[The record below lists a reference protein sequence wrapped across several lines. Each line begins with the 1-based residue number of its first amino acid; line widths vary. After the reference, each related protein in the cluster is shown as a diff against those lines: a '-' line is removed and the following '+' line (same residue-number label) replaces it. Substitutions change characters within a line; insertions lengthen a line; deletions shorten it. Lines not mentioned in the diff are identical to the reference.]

1 MSSILESR
9 AIWSSTPPDR
19 RTRLADHP
27 TLLYSWWATCFAAV
41 VILTRLC
48 GRKTRSNKLFR
59 EDWIM
64 FLALVPLFAR
74 MACVHIVLVY
84 GTNNVT
90 TNGVDYT
97 AQEIRNREL
106 GSKLVL
112 AARIFYALF
121 IWMSK
126 WTVSEFLKRIT
137 IHLWRTSYEFVLH
150 CIRVFLVA
158 TFIAVVIAT
167 LAECQPFSH
176 YWQVVPDPG
185 PQCRQ
190 NYAQLIT
197 MGTAD
202 IITDIL
208 LIAFPIPI
216 VLRSGQNWKRKLQL
230 ASLFS
235 TSIALIIITGMRVP
249 EVISNLGR
257 QQYRTVWASSE
268 ILASAFV
275 SNIVVIGSFLRDKGT
290 KKNKWKSTSVS
301 DSIDRASQRRPT
313 MAPSTGSEE
322 DLFRN
327 LGCRMPDYL
336 QDNPLP
342 VSRPAPVVL
351 PSSGSLFADKDRR
364 VDTPGLEAV
373 EDSDGDVSPGHRS
386 LHNYPLPSPSP
397 STGTG
402 TSPRKNVSFFDV
414 GGLLENGST
423 GTPSPSITHSRS
435 VTIVSSGAS
444 HTIATDF
451 ATSMHTPP
459 QSRRSSRAFL
469 SDMGAIL
476 TPSTSR
482 SDNSVYAQPNTG
494 YVRRSSLPNSRLR
507 NAAPPT
513 GVLGPMLERQETQIS
528 LQDAGGLLSSSSPVA
543 SQNNVQY
550 AGQPQ
555 ELRDDDDESSDNFDL
570 TSSHTS
576 NNTRSTRLQDLGSFL
591 ASNRRTDLDSNNNNN
606 IEMRRFDVRDTRLR
620 GPPAPA
626 RTQRRSSNN
635 NNNNRRSASSP
646 IAGYESMN
654 LHDPG
659 GLLRR

>member
-1 MSSILESR
+1 MSSTLETR
-9 AIWSSTPPDR
+9 AVWATTPPDR

-41 VILTRLC
+41 VILTRLA

-74 MACVHIVLVY
+74 MACVHLVLIY

-90 TNGVDYT
+90 TIGVEYT
-97 AQEIRNREL
+97 AEEIENREF

-137 IHLWRTSYEFVLH
+137 IQMWRTSYEFTLH
-150 CIRVFLVA
+150 CIRIFLVA

-230 ASLFS
+230 AALFS
-235 TSIALIIITGMRVP
+235 TSVALIIITGMRVP
-249 EVISNLGR
+249 AVISNLGR
-257 QQYRTVWASSE
+257 QQYRTIWASSE
-268 ILASAFV
+268 VLASAFV

-290 KKNKWKSTSVS
+290 KKNKWKSTSIS

-336 QDNPLP
+336 HESPGP
-342 VSRPAPVVL
+342 ARPAPVVL
-351 PSSGSLFADKDRR
+351 PSSGSLFADKDQR
-364 VDTPGLEAV
+364 VDTPGLEPV
-373 EDSDGDVSPGHRS
+373 EGSDGDVSPGHRS
-386 LHNYPLPSPSP
+386 IHNFPLPSPSP
-397 STGTG
+397 STATG
-402 TSPRKNVSFFDV
+402 ASPRKNVSFFDV

-482 SDNSVYAQPNTG
+482 SDNSIYTPAGTS

-528 LQDAGGLLSSSSPVA
+528 LQDAGGLLSSSSPAA
-543 SQNNVQY
+543 SQSD
-550 AGQPQ
+550 AQPTSQ
-555 ELRDDDDESSDNFDL
+555 TPDPALHDDDGEDTDSFDRT
-570 TSSHTS
+570 TSRS
-576 NNTRSTRLQDLGSFL
+576 NNTNNHNRNTRLQDLGGFL
-591 ASNRRTDLDSNNNNN
+591 ASNRRTDLDNN
-606 IEMRRFDVRDTRLR
+606 IEMRRFDVRNTRMR
-620 GPPAPA
+620 APPATPS
-626 RTQRRSSNN
+626 TLQRSTDNN
-635 NNNNRRSASSP
+635 SRSALGPAS
-646 IAGYESMN
+646 YESMN

>member
-1 MSSILESR
+1 MSSTLDIR
-9 AIWSSTPPDR
+9 AVWASTPPDR

-41 VILTRLC
+41 VILTRLA

-74 MACVHIVLVY
+74 MGFVHLVLIY

-90 TNGVDYT
+90 TIGVDYT
-97 AQEIRNREL
+97 AEEIKNREF

-137 IHLWRTSYEFVLH
+137 IHLWRTSYEFTLH
-150 CIRVFLVA
+150 CIRIFLVA

-230 ASLFS
+230 AALFS

-249 EVISNLGR
+249 EVIANLGR
-257 QQYRTVWASSE
+257 QQYRTIWASSE

-322 DLFRN
+322 DLFRT

-336 QDNPLP
+336 HESPGP

-351 PSSGSLFADKDRR
+351 PTSGSLFAEKDQR

-386 LHNYPLPSPSP
+386 IHNFPLPSPSP
-397 STGTG
+397 STATG
-402 TSPRKNVSFFDV
+402 ASPRKNVSFFDV

-423 GTPSPSITHSRS
+423 GTPAPSITHSRS

-482 SDNSVYAQPNTG
+482 SDNSIYTPATTS

-528 LQDAGGLLSSSSPVA
+528 LQDAGGLLSSSSPAA
-543 SQNNVQY
+543 SQSE
-550 AGQPQ
+550 AQPTSQ
-555 ELRDDDDESSDNFDL
+555 TPDPDFQDEDDDGFDL
-570 TSSHTS
+570 TSSRS
-576 NNTRSTRLQDLGSFL
+576 NNYNNSSRNTRLQDLGSFL
-591 ASNRRTDLDSNNNNN
+591 ASNRRTDLDNN
-606 IEMRRFDVRDTRLR
+606 IEMRRFDVRNTRMR
-620 GPPAPA
+620 GGLPAAAPMRSITRTISNPA
-626 RTQRRSSNN
+626 S
-635 NNNNRRSASSP
+635 
-646 IAGYESMN
+646 YENMN

>member
-1 MSSILESR
+1 MSKTLDTRSVW
-9 AIWSSTPPDR
+9 ASTPPDR

-27 TLLYSWWATCFAAV
+27 TLLYSWWATCFSAV
-41 VILTRLC
+41 VILTRLV

-64 FLALVPLFAR
+64 FLALVPLFGR
-74 MACVHIVLVY
+74 MAFVHLVLIY

-90 TNGVDYT
+90 TIGVDYT
-97 AQEIRNREL
+97 AEEIKNREF

-137 IHLWRTSYEFVLH
+137 IQMWRTSYEFTLH
-150 CIRVFLVA
+150 CIRIFLVA

-230 ASLFS
+230 AALFS

-249 EVISNLGR
+249 QVISNLGR
-257 QQYRTVWASSE
+257 QQYRTIWASSE

-290 KKNKWKSTSVS
+290 KKNKWKSASVS

-336 QDNPLP
+336 HESPGP
-342 VSRPAPVVL
+342 ARPAPVVL
-351 PSSGSLFADKDRR
+351 PSSGSLFADKDQR

-373 EDSDGDVSPGHRS
+373 EGSDGDISPGHRS
-386 LHNYPLPSPSP
+386 MHNYPLPSPSP
-397 STGTG
+397 STATG
-402 TSPRKNVSFFDV
+402 ASPRKNVSFFDV

-476 TPSTSR
+476 TPSTTSR
-482 SDNSVYAQPNTG
+482 SDNSIYAPPTSS
-494 YVRRSSLPNSRLR
+494 YVRRGSLPNSRLR

-528 LQDAGGLLSSSSPVA
+528 LQDAGGLLSSSPAA
-543 SQNNVQY
+543 SQSES
-550 AGQPQ
+550 QPTTRTPDPEFQ
-555 ELRDDDDESSDNFDL
+555 DEDDNSFDL
-570 TSSHTS
+570 TTRSRS
-576 NNTRSTRLQDLGSFL
+576 NNVVNFSRNTRLQDLGIFL
-591 ASNRRTDLDSNNNNN
+591 ASNRRTDLDNN
-606 IEMRRFDVRDTRLR
+606 IEMRRFDVRNTRVR
-620 GPPAPA
+620 SPPAPSA
-626 RTQRRSSNN
+626 TLQRSTTNNNNN
-635 NNNNRRSASSP
+635 NNNNRSTSSP
-646 IAGYESMN
+646 AGYESMN

>member
-1 MSSILESR
+1 MSSTLDTR
-9 AIWSSTPPDR
+9 AVWATTPPDR

-41 VILTRLC
+41 VILTRLA

-74 MACVHIVLVY
+74 MAFVHLVLIY

-90 TNGVDYT
+90 TIGVEYT
-97 AQEIRNREL
+97 AEEIKNREF

-137 IHLWRTSYEFVLH
+137 IHLWRTSYEFTLH
-150 CIRVFLVA
+150 CIRIFLVA

-230 ASLFS
+230 AALFS

-249 EVISNLGR
+249 EVIANLGR
-257 QQYRTVWASSE
+257 QQYRTIWASSE

-290 KKNKWKSTSVS
+290 KKNKWKSTSIS

-322 DLFRN
+322 DLFRT

-336 QDNPLP
+336 HDSPGP
-342 VSRPAPVVL
+342 ARPAPVVL
-351 PSSGSLFADKDRR
+351 PSSGSLFADKDQR

-373 EDSDGDVSPGHRS
+373 EGSDGDVSPGHRS
-386 LHNYPLPSPSP
+386 IHNFPLPSPSP
-397 STGTG
+397 STATG
-402 TSPRKNVSFFDV
+402 ASPRKNVSFFDV

-482 SDNSVYAQPNTG
+482 SDHPIYTPATSS
-494 YVRRSSLPNSRLR
+494 YVRRGSLPNSRLH

-528 LQDAGGLLSSSSPVA
+528 LQDAGGLLTSSSPA
-543 SQNNVQY
+543 TSQSDT
-550 AGQPQ
+550 QPTTHRTG
-555 ELRDDDDESSDNFDL
+555 LHDDDEDTDSFDL
-570 TSSHTS
+570 TSSRS
-576 NNTRSTRLQDLGSFL
+576 NNNNNNSRSTRLQDLGSFL
-591 ASNRRTDLDSNNNNN
+591 ASNRRTDLDNN
-606 IEMRRFDVRDTRLR
+606 IEMRRFDVRNNLR
-620 GPPAPA
+620 MQGRPPPAVPTTFP
-626 RTQRRSSNN
+626 RFITNNN
-635 NNNNRRSASSP
+635 NNNNRSASSP
-646 IAGYESMN
+646 ASYESMN

>member
-1 MSSILESR
+1 MSSTLDTR
-9 AIWSSTPPDR
+9 AVWATTPPDR

-41 VILTRLC
+41 VILTRLA

-74 MACVHIVLVY
+74 MACVHLVLIY

-90 TNGVDYT
+90 TVGIEYT
-97 AQEIRNREL
+97 AVEIKNREF

-137 IHLWRTSYEFVLH
+137 IHLWRTSYEFTLH
-150 CIRVFLVA
+150 CIRIFLVA

-230 ASLFS
+230 AALFS

-249 EVISNLGR
+249 EVIANLGR
-257 QQYRTVWASSE
+257 QQYRTIWASSE

-290 KKNKWKSTSVS
+290 KKNKWKSTSIS

-322 DLFRN
+322 DLFRT

-336 QDNPLP
+336 HDSPGP
-342 VSRPAPVVL
+342 ARPAPVVL
-351 PSSGSLFADKDRR
+351 PSSSSLFADKDQR

-373 EDSDGDVSPGHRS
+373 EGSDGDVSPGHRS
-386 LHNYPLPSPSP
+386 IHNFPLPSPSP
-397 STGTG
+397 STATG
-402 TSPRKNVSFFDV
+402 ASPRKNVSFFDV

-482 SDNSVYAQPNTG
+482 SDNSIYTPATSS
-494 YVRRSSLPNSRLR
+494 YVRRGSLPNSRLR

-528 LQDAGGLLSSSSPVA
+528 LQDAGGLLSSSSPAA
-543 SQNNVQY
+543 SQ
-550 AGQPQ
+550 GESQPTSQ
-555 ELRDDDDESSDNFDL
+555 TSELQDDGEDTDSFDL
-570 TSSHTS
+570 TSSRS
-576 NNTRSTRLQDLGSFL
+576 NNNHNSRSTRLQDLGGFL
-591 ASNRRTDLDSNNNNN
+591 ASNRRTDLDNN
-606 IEMRRFDVRDTRLR
+606 IEMRRFDVRNTRMQGR
-620 GPPAPA
+620 PPPAVP
-626 RTQRRSSNN
+626 TTFPRSTNN
-635 NNNNRRSASSP
+635 NHNNNRSTSGP
-646 IAGYESMN
+646 AGYESMN

-659 GLLRR
+659 GLLKR